1 LTWILVGSSTSELA
15 TSLERVRY
23 SSLTWRRCV
32 RCVAAMCAVCRG
44 AELSI
49 LPSLSTPTNWSL
61 PSHNSP
67 DSAHRHRL
75 ANVARGNTC
84 ASPVCNT
91 PHRPSKQEREEQG
104 VDLLTRIQ
112 TGASFPQ
119 PAVDH
124 RVPARAALLAR
135 PLLLRATR

>member
-1 LTWILVGSSTSELA
+1 MSLVGTLVHRRFA
-15 TSLERVRY
+15 TLHIVR
-23 SSLTWRRCV
+23 L
-32 RCVAAMCAVCRG
+32 
-44 AELSI
+44 I
-49 LPSLSTPTNWSL
+49 
-61 PSHNSP
+61 
-67 DSAHRHRL
+67 
-75 ANVARGNTC
+75 
-84 ASPVCNT
+84 
-91 PHRPSKQEREEQG
+91 KQEREEQG